1 VAQLRRLGEQFVDE
15 LIIISVHSGK
25 FISEKST
32 TNLRQAV
39 LRDGID
45 QPVVNDADFKMWQQY
60 AVKAWPTLVLIDP
73 RGKIV
78 HTQSGEIVAEEF
90 SPFIE
95 ALVSEFDEA
104 DLLDRTPLD
113 LQLERTSE
121 PDRPLNYPA
130 KLLLV
135 EESAGAGPTLF
146 VADTRHHRLVEVR
159 LAEGQ
164 PHGQIVRVFGS
175 GEAGLRD
182 GPAAEA
188 MFHNPHGLAISGRS
202 LYVADTENHAIR
214 AIDLDN
220 NLVRT
225 VAGTGQKA
233 HGRLRPG
240 SPAETSLRSPWALV
254 ADQDM
259 LLIAMAGSH
268 QLWVL
273 LQEEQLGLFA
283 GNGFEA
289 LVDGPLLEAS
299 FNQPSDIAVGLGHL
313 LVADAEAS
321 AIRALSFG
329 EDAKVITLV
338 GQGLFDFGD
347 VDGFGGQVRLQHP
360 TGLAF
365 DDGLLYIADSYNN
378 KIKTLDPT
386 TGEVKSLIGTGQ
398 AGYSDGPFEQAE
410 LFEPEGVVAGN
421 GFLYIADTNNHSIR
435 LADLKE
441 ATIVTLQLAGLIHH
455 G

>member
-1 VAQLRRLGEQFVDE
+1 
-15 LIIISVHSGK
+15 
-25 FISEKST
+25 
-32 TNLRQAV
+32 
-39 LRDGID
+39 
-45 QPVVNDADFKMWQQY
+45 
-60 AVKAWPTLVLIDP
+60 
-73 RGKIV
+73 
-78 HTQSGEIVAEEF
+78 
-90 SPFIE
+90 
-95 ALVSEFDEA
+95 
-104 DLLDRTPLD
+104 
-113 LQLERTSE
+113 
-121 PDRPLNYPA
+121 LNYPA

-441 ATIVTLQLAGLIHH
+441 ATIVTLQLAGLIHSWQA
-455 G
+455 